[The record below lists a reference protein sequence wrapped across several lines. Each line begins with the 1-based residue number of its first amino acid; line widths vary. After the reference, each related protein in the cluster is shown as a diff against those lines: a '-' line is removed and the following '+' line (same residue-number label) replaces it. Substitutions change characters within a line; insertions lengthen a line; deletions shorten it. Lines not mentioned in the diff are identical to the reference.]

1 MANEKKL
8 TTVGQ
13 MRRFAQQQDARDDAQ
28 DELLS
33 NHTHGADSVFFTD
46 GETFQ
51 AKYDSGALTGPK
63 GEKGETGSTGSQGE
77 KGDKGDT
84 GAAGKTAYAY
94 AQDGGYTGTEAAF
107 AQKLAEENPIAITE
121 AEIEEIFSS

>member
-13 MRRFAQQQDARDDAQ
+13 MKSFAEKQDARDDAQ

-33 NHTHGADSVFFTD
+33 NHNHNAASVIFTD

-51 AKYDSGALTGPK
+51 QKYDSGELTGPQ
-63 GEKGETGSTGSQGE
+63 GEKGETGEIGPQG
-77 KGDKGDT
+77 DA
-84 GAAGKTAYAY
+84 GATGKTAYAY
-94 AQDGGYTGTEAAF
+94 AQDGGYTGTEEEFAA
-107 AQKLAEENPIAITE
+107 KLAEENPIAITE